1 MKIEI
6 TNFIY
11 DYKKDELLVNIDY
24 EINGDRKD
32 VLIFDDKESLDEFL
46 KTHELEVIDT
56 RLDKIKEQI
65 DDKKGEKNEEQT
77 IEKLEIKKEEGKELV
92 EKEEKTLEIKEESK
106 IEKQVFFRNILAGI
120 GRGIGIGIGVTI
132 MTAVIILVLQ
142 KIVTLN
148 IPVLGQ
154 YISDIVDIVERTNF

>member
-1 MKIEI
+1 M
-6 TNFIY
+6 FG
-11 DYKKDELLVNIDY
+11 KKL
-24 EINGDRKD
+24 
-32 VLIFDDKESLDEFL
+32 S
-46 KTHELEVIDT
+46 
-56 RLDKIKEQI
+56 EQ
-65 DDKKGEKNEEQT
+65 
-77 IEKLEIKKEEGKELV
+77 IEKLNKTIELANIREIMYVLGNK
-92 EKEEKTLEIKEESK
+92 
-106 IEKQVFFRNILAGI
+106 KQVFFRNILAGI